1 MNCDTC
7 HWRRWNPRCAS
18 KKWKC
23 LVLGA
28 LLLLKTFTS
37 KMANRKPMK
46 MAGRRS
52 RCFFWSQV
60 SRKFPRVRLKKA
72 FCETRV
78 PHESSKNI
86 TPLQQKKGY
95 QVTFLFNPARCWA
108 AAASGAEEEETKLRW
123 AASPGYPVFFDGCKR
138 SIFVVVILSGIIH
151 VQKNMPFQNF
161 VMFIRI

>member
-1 MNCDTC
+1 MNYDTC

-60 SRKFPRVRLKKA
+60 SRQFPRVRLKKA

-86 TPLQQKKGY
+86 TPLKQKKGY
-95 QVTFLFNPARCWA
+95 QVTFVLILPAAGLLLPLELKKRKRNFA
-108 AAASGAEEEETKLRW
+108 GRRHQ
-123 AASPGYPVFFDGCKR
+123 VIQFFSTDKR

>member
-72 FCETRV
+72 FCETTV
-78 PHESSKNI
+78 FHMKA
-86 TPLQQKKGY
+86 QKKHHPSTAKKRLSMIKLLFFLILPAAGLLPLELKKRKRNFAGRRH
-95 QVTFLFNPARCWA
+95 QVIQ
-108 AAASGAEEEETKLRW
+108 
-123 AASPGYPVFFDGCKR
+123 VFFDGQT
-138 SIFVVVILSGIIH
+138 IH
-151 VQKNMPFQNF
+151 FCCRYLVGHHPCSKKICHF
-161 VMFIRI
+161 RTL